1 MDPVD
6 SVICNGTIVIG
17 AQDFMLISMGCGVG
31 YFVVGY
37 LCIKSVFDY
46 CKKRNLENQTVI
58 PAIQV

>member
-17 AQDFMLISMGCGVG
+17 ARDFMLISMGCGIG
-31 YFVVGY
+31 YFVSCYIIVKRIY
-37 LCIKSVFDY
+37 DY